1 MPGCFDVDPRSH
13 HGVRPPHRHGFP
25 SRGVYSRFE
34 PRRFDGPH
42 FSHRG
47 SCPTRSNGEVQRIVK
62 LLSVFF
68 FALAR
73 YRVIKI
79 VCSCFEMVLRTMKN
93 YKVHYNLSWFRHLL

>member
-13 HGVRPPHRHGFP
+13 RGVRPPHRHGFP
-25 SRGVYSRFE
+25 TRGVYSRFE
-34 PRRFDGPH
+34 PRCFDGPH

-68 FALAR
+68 LHWQD
-73 YRVIKI
+73 IG
-79 VCSCFEMVLRTMKN
+79 
-93 YKVHYNLSWFRHLL
+93 